1 MKRWTALTLGVVALL
16 LATVAL
22 AAETP
27 SRPSA
32 TPEDLIRMFDRDGD
46 GRISREEAPERMRQR
61 WDQIDTDHD
70 GFITPE
76 ELKARDARVGATGS
90 PAGQLAP
97 GSSGGGRPQDAG
109 LAARFQPGG
118 KFTVIT
124 VGTGSPRY
132 DPERSGPSAM
142 IQYQRRYFL
151 VDMGNGTQAKLHE
164 AGITPRQIDALLLTH
179 HHLDHNEEFIPLFMG
194 TRLAGGKPEIVGP
207 PRTKALV
214 DFITDFYAED
224 IRYRLQRSG
233 RTPEDFAP
241 ASIREIQGGESFDL
255 GGLKVTTARVN
266 HTIHTVAY
274 RFDADGL
281 SIVISGDL
289 FYSESLVDL
298 ARGADVLVIDSGGAI
313 VRKGEPA
320 KGGGPLAGA
329 AEGRGRADALKAH
342 SSLQEIIAMAQKS
355 GAKRLVLTHI
365 APGEVDEQATIRAI
379 GEGYKGEVI
388 VAHDLLEVSPATGQ
402 VPAAAGQAPA
412 PTAGSARVHV
422 SAAGSTAK
430 PDGKSWATAF
440 QAVQTGIDAAANQG
454 GGEVWVAQGVYK
466 PTSGSDRNISIQ
478 LRSGVA
484 LYGGFGGTERQ
495 RDERD
500 WQRNPTVLSGDIGQQ
515 GVATDNSYH
524 VVTGADGAVLDGFVI
539 TGGYG
544 LDAGRP
550 AGMGREGGGQA
561 RQGPP
566 GQGPPIHI
574 TPETILAGASP
585 GSGAGMLNFQCA
597 PTVRNCTFKDNSA
610 GKGGAMYN
618 MASRSFPP
626 RRDAAAPAP
635 LVVDC
640 RFVGNN
646 AKGRGGAVANDL
658 GTSPTFR
665 GCAFVDNSCDAKGG
679 AVYNDFGCSPTLVNC
694 LFARNCALEA
704 GAMGNDGGSA
714 PLIVH
719 CTFTRNVAEEEGA
732 ALYQGTGPANSP
744 VVFGCILWDNRCEH
758 GPAEIFNW
766 HDNDPQ
772 VTGSCIQGGYPGQG
786 NFESDPKFVDP
797 DKGDYQLRPDSPCK
811 NIGYTA
817 AAPEDL
823 VKRADTR
830 PAPGMDSR
838 PAPETKSPVAAR
850 TPAGTPPAIL
860 YVNAGNAQG
869 PWDGTSWA
877 RAYRSL
883 EEALAAASGRRAEVW
898 VAAGT
903 YKPATGAD
911 RVADSPGRAAA
922 FQLHDGVE
930 VYGGFR
936 GRETQRSERDW
947 QANATILSG
956 DVGRAGDASDN
967 AYHVVIGAD
976 GAVLDGFVVCDGNA
990 DGRTYDAKG
999 AGMINYRRAAQV
1011 GPMGA
1016 ATGVSPVVRNCTFT
1030 HNRAREG
1037 GAVYNYDRGAP
1048 EFIHCRFVENAADY
1062 GGAMVDRVGVRSV
1075 LTGCEFQGNTA
1086 RWRGGAVYLDYG
1098 SRPRMTDCR
1107 FTGNRSECH
1116 GGALATISRA
1126 SQLENT
1132 IAVLKNCTFAG
1143 NKATMRGG
1151 ALSNFDNGILG
1162 LDACTF
1168 SDNLAGT
1175 GGGAMSNESRSRAV
1189 LVDCRFAGNRSE
1201 RGQADVATDD
1211 TSSVSR
1217 DRSDWP
1223 DQTVRP
1229 KPMGF
1234 GPPRR

>member
-1 MKRWTALTLGVVALL
+1 MKRWTVLCLGIMALL
-16 LATVAL
+16 LAAVAAV
-22 AAETP
+22 AAAAQTP
-27 SRPSA
+27 SRQAADPA
-32 TPEDLIRMFDRDGD
+32 DLIRMFDRDGD

-61 WDQIDTDHD
+61 WDQIDADHD
-70 GFITPE
+70 GYITLE
-76 ELKARDARVGATGS
+76 ELKARDARVGAGGTQPGRS
-90 PAGQLAP
+90 EEGGPGGQ
-97 GSSGGGRPQDAG
+97 RT
-109 LAARFQPGG
+109 PGG

-132 DPERSGPSAM
+132 DPQRSGPSAM
-142 IQYQRRYFL
+142 IQYQGRYFL
-151 VDMGNGTQAKLHE
+151 VDMGNGTQAKLSE
-164 AGITPRQIDALLLTH
+164 AGVTPRQIDGLLLTH
-179 HHLDHNEEFIPLFMG
+179 HHMDHNEEFIPLFIG

-214 DFITDFYAED
+214 DFAKDFYAED

-241 ASIREIQGGESFDL
+241 ASVREIQGGESFVL
-255 GGLKVTTARVN
+255 GGLKVTTAKVN

-289 FYSESLVDL
+289 SYSESLVDL
-298 ARGADVLVIDSGGAI
+298 ARGADVLVIDSGGSI

-320 KGGGPLAGA
+320 KGSGPPAGG
-329 AEGRGRADALKAH
+329 AEGRGRPDALKAH

-388 VAHDLLEVSPATGQ
+388 VAHDLLEVSPA
-402 VPAAAGQAPA
+402 AAGQSPA
-412 PTAGSARVHV
+412 AVAGSARVYV
-422 SAAGSTAK
+422 SAAGSAPK

-440 QAVQTGIDAAANQG
+440 QAVQAGIDTAQKQG

-466 PTSGSDRNISIQ
+466 PTSGSDRNVSIQ
-478 LRSGVA
+478 LRNGVA
-484 LYGGFGGTERQ
+484 LYGGFAGTELQ

-500 WQRNPTVLSGDIGQQ
+500 WQRNPTVLSGDIGQE
-515 GVATDNSYH
+515 GVATDNSCH
-524 VVTGADGAVLDGFVI
+524 VVIGADGAVLDGFVI
-539 TGGYG
+539 TGGCG

-566 GQGPPIHI
+566 GQAPPIHI

-585 GSGAGMLNFQCA
+585 GSGAGMLNYQCA

-640 RFVGNN
+640 RFVANC
-646 AKGRGGAVANDL
+646 ARGRGGAVANDL

-665 GCAFVDNSCDAKGG
+665 GCTFIDNSCDAKGG

-694 LFARNCALEA
+694 LFARNRAASA
-704 GAMGNDGGSA
+704 GAIGNDGGSS

-797 DKGDYQLRPDSPCK
+797 DKGDYQLRPDSTCK
-811 NIGYTA
+811 NIGHTA
-817 AAPEDL
+817 AAPEEL

-830 PAPGMDSR
+830 PAPGMDFR
-838 PAPETKSPVAAR
+838 PAAETKSPVPAQ
-850 TPAGTPPAIL
+850 TPPGGPPAIL
-860 YVNAGNAQG
+860 HVNAASAQG
-869 PWDGTSWA
+869 PWDGTSWP

-883 EEALAAASGRRAEVW
+883 QEALAAASGRRAEVW

-911 RVADSPGRAAA
+911 RAAA
-922 FQLHDGVE
+922 FQLRDGVE

-936 GRETQRSERDW
+936 GRETQRSQRDW
-947 QANATILSG
+947 QANPTVLSG
-956 DVGRAGDASDN
+956 EIGRAGDASDN

-999 AGMINYRRAAQV
+999 AGMINYRRGAQA

-1048 EFIHCRFVENAADY
+1048 EFINCRFVENSADY

-1075 LTGCEFQGNTA
+1075 LTGCDFQGNTA
-1086 RWRGGAVYLDYG
+1086 RWRGGGVYLDYG

-1107 FTGNRSECH
+1107 FAGNRSDCH
-1116 GGALATISRA
+1116 GGALAAISRA

-1132 IAVLKNCTFAG
+1132 IAVLKNCSFAG
-1143 NKATMRGG
+1143 NTATMRGG
-1151 ALSNFDNGILG
+1151 AVDNFDNGVLG

-1168 SDNLAGT
+1168 SENLAGT

-1217 DRSDWP
+1217 NRSDWP

-1229 KPMGF
+1229 RPTGF
-1234 GPPRR
+1234 GPPR